1 MLVAFLLPAAQRAST
16 VHMVGAFCIAGQQ
29 LTLHFTKKEDD
40 YMAKKKKTLEELLDA
55 QTEAQTAVNNA
66 QMKLNAIKTQVSEET
81 ERRRTNRL
89 CTRGGHLEK
98 YLEDPELFTNEEIC
112 KLIDCIFSLTPI
124 RTLVGNMHKVRRG
137 EAAGS
142 VDELIETAAAKLKR
156 TPGWTIPT
164 VTSN

>member
-1 MLVAFLLPAAQRAST
+1 
-16 VHMVGAFCIAGQQ
+16 
-29 LTLHFTKKEDD
+29 
-40 YMAKKKKTLEELLDA
+40 MAKKKTLEELLAA
-55 QTEAQTAVNNA
+55 QTEAQTLVNNA

-81 ERRRTNRL
+81 DRLRNNRL
-89 CTRGGHLEK
+89 RTRGEHLEK

-112 KLIDCIFSLTPI
+112 KLIDCVFTLAPI
-124 RTLVGNMHKVRRG
+124 HTLVGDMLKVRRG

-156 TPGWTIPT
+156 TPGWTVPT

>member
-1 MLVAFLLPAAQRAST
+1 
-16 VHMVGAFCIAGQQ
+16 
-29 LTLHFTKKEDD
+29 
-40 YMAKKKKTLEELLDA
+40 MAKKKTLEELLTA

-81 ERRRTNRL
+81 DRLRNNRL
-89 CTRGGHLEK
+89 RSRGEHLEK

-112 KLIDCIFSLTPI
+112 KLIDCVFTLAPIHSLVADM
-124 RTLVGNMHKVRRG
+124 LKVRRG

-142 VDELIETAAAKLKR
+142 VDELIETDAAKLKR
-156 TPGWTIPT
+156 TPGWTVPT

>member
-1 MLVAFLLPAAQRAST
+1 
-16 VHMVGAFCIAGQQ
+16 
-29 LTLHFTKKEDD
+29 
-40 YMAKKKKTLEELLDA
+40 MAKKKTLEQLLNA
-55 QTEAQTAVNNA
+55 QTKAQTAANNA

-81 ERRRTNRL
+81 ARQRTNRL

-112 KLIDCIFSLTPI
+112 KLIDCVFTLAPI
-124 RTLVGNMHKVRRG
+124 HTLVADMLKVRRG
-137 EAAGS
+137 EAAGT

>member
-1 MLVAFLLPAAQRAST
+1 
-16 VHMVGAFCIAGQQ
+16 
-29 LTLHFTKKEDD
+29 
-40 YMAKKKKTLEELLDA
+40 MAKKKMTLEDLLAAQADA
-55 QTEAQTAVNNA
+55 QTLVNNA

-81 ERRRTNRL
+81 DRLRNNRL
-89 CTRGGHLEK
+89 RTRGEHLEK

-112 KLIDCIFSLTPI
+112 KLIDCVFTLAPI
-124 RTLVGNMHKVRRG
+124 HTLVGDMLKVRRG

-156 TPGWTIPT
+156 TPGWTVPT

>member
-1 MLVAFLLPAAQRAST
+1 
-16 VHMVGAFCIAGQQ
+16 
-29 LTLHFTKKEDD
+29 
-40 YMAKKKKTLEELLDA
+40 MAKKKMTLEELLAA
-55 QTEAQTAVNNA
+55 QTEAQALVNNA

-81 ERRRTNRL
+81 ARQRTSRL

-112 KLIDCIFSLTPI
+112 KLIDCVFTLGPI
-124 RTLVGNMHKVRRG
+124 HTLVVDMLKVRRG
-137 EAAGS
+137 ETAGS

-156 TPGWTIPT
+156 TSGWTVPT